1 MIQAQ
6 ATYNLLMIRPVQFKF
21 NEETA
26 SSNAFQDASAHT
38 LQPSLTQADAL
49 REFDEMANRLKSAGV
64 NVLVFDD
71 VANSYSPDSIFPNN
85 WVSFHHSGKVVLYP
99 MQAENRRAERRMD
112 IIQALQK
119 DFQVDVVLD
128 FSHFEGEGKF
138 LEGTGSLVLDR
149 MHRIAYACLSSRTNE
164 DVLAAWAK
172 QMNGYKIVKFH
183 ANDQNNLPIY
193 HTNVMMC
200 IGNTFAV
207 VCLDAI
213 TNPDERL
220 QVRDILEKSG
230 KHIIPISLEQMA
242 NFAGNMLLISKKNGH
257 RMLVMSTRAY
267 HSLTKAQ
274 IDELDDY
281 AEIMHFDLDMIEKCG
296 GGSARCMLAEIHLV
310 EK

>member
-26 SSNAFQDASAHT
+26 SSNAFQDASAHE

-64 NVLVFDD
+64 NVIVFDD
-71 VANSYSPDSIFPNN
+71 VADSYSPDSIFPNN

-112 IIQALQK
+112 IIHALQK

-128 FSHFEGEGKF
+128 FSHFEGEEKF

-183 ANDQNNLPIY
+183 AHDQNNLPIY

-267 HSLTKAQ
+267 QSLSKAQ